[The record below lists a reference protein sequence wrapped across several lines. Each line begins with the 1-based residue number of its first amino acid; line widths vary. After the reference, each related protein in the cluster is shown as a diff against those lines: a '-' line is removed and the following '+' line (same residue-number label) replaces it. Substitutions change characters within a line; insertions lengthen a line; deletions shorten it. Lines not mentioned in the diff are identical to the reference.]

1 MAQQEATV
9 TETNQKAAQRLLA
22 GEQLGAV
29 LGLSELQVQGF
40 AALGYNLY
48 QQGQLKEA
56 EKLFRGVTAFDSKSY
71 LGYAG
76 LGAVALA
83 TKPPNLDAAY
93 TNLTKALE
101 LKPTDASVQANLGE
115 VLLRQG
121 KLEEAKKHLER
132 AFQLDPGHNDPGA
145 NRARALVSGLDM
157 IVKELQSRMQAQG
170 KPVAKA
176 S

>member
-1 MAQQEATV
+1 M
-9 TETNQKAAQRLLA
+9 
-22 GEQLGAV
+22 QLNRPI
-29 LGLSELQVQGF
+29 S
-40 AALGYNLY
+40 
-48 QQGQLKEA
+48 
-56 EKLFRGVTAFDSKSY
+56 T
-71 LGYAG
+71 
-76 LGAVALA
+76 
-83 TKPPNLDAAY
+83 
-93 TNLTKALE
+93 
-101 LKPTDASVQANLGE
+101 VQANLGE